1 MQNEAATLKAGSGLV
16 RSTYY
21 TRSMQ
26 HRNVILNKL
35 NYNYDRLDGITVRQR
50 CQSISFVHL
59 RGCGILLSMTNN
71 LNLDLN
77 PPPGPGDRPP
87 LDQLSTLRDGPH
99 AFLLR
104 IAQEYGPILRYPV
117 GPPIGPGFAFYL
129 VCDPDGVKHVLQ
141 DNHKNYSKD
150 TFQYNLLSSI
160 TGKGLLTSDGDFW
173 LRQRRLAQPAFNKAR
188 VAGFGPLMVEL
199 AQAMLARWDT
209 LAAAGEAIDVAEEM
223 MHLALQIVGKALFSA
238 EIGDQADELAQAT
251 LTVLDHI
258 VHRAR
263 TFGIVPEWLPT
274 RGNRR
279 HKAAMRTLEGA
290 VYETIAARR
299 ERRGLYSQNEA
310 EQPFGLSLRTKPE
323 RSRGRV
329 PGGVEGSEAVRPS
342 QEASSDLLGML
353 MAARDPDTGEG
364 MSDQHLRDEAMT
376 GLIAGHE
383 TVASALAWTWHL
395 LAAHPEAEAKLH
407 AELAEVLAGRPPTVD
422 DLPRLPYTQAVFE
435 EALRLYPP
443 AWIITRKALGDDE
456 IGGYRIPAGAL
467 VVTSPYVTH
476 RLPQFWDEPEAFRP
490 ERFLPEAAARR
501 HRFAFYPFGG
511 GPRLCIGNGFALV
524 EAGLIIASVAQRYRL
539 RPVPGHPVAVE
550 PGVTLRPKHGLLMRL
565 EATDAFGNG

>member
-1 MQNEAATLKAGSGLV
+1 MPDQFTAAP
-16 RSTYY
+16 
-21 TRSMQ
+21 
-26 HRNVILNKL
+26 HPI
-35 NYNYDRLDGITVRQR
+35 
-50 CQSISFVHL
+50 
-59 RGCGILLSMTNN
+59 
-71 LNLDLN
+71 
-77 PPPGPGDRPP
+77 PGPGDRPP
-87 LDQLSTLRDGPH
+87 LDELSTLRDGPH

-104 IAQEYGPILRYPV
+104 IAQQYGPILRYPV

-141 DNHKNYSKD
+141 DNYKNYNKN
-150 TFQYNLLSSI
+150 TFQYNLLSTI

-173 LRQRRLAQPAFNKAR
+173 LRQRRLAQPAFHKAR
-188 VAGFGPLMVEL
+188 VAGFGPLMGEA
-199 AQAMLARWDT
+199 AQAMLARWDAH
-209 LAAAGEAIDVAEEM
+209 AAAGEPVDVAEEM
-223 MHLALQIVGKALFSA
+223 MHVALQIVGKALFSA
-238 EIGDQADELAQAT
+238 EIGGQADKLAQAT

-274 RGNRR
+274 PGNRR

-290 VYETIAARR
+290 VYETITARR
-299 ERRGLYSQNEA
+299 EPHGPCSQNEA
-310 EQPFGLSLRTKPE
+310 ERPE
-323 RSRGRV
+323 RSRGGG
-329 PGGVEGSEAVRPS
+329 PGGVEGCEAAQSIQSAP
-342 QEASSDLLGML
+342 SDLLGML

-364 MSDQHLRDEAMT
+364 MSDRHLRDEAMT

-395 LAAHPEAEAKLH
+395 LAENPEAEAKLH

-456 IGGYRIPAGAL
+456 ICGYRVPAGSL
-467 VVTSPYVTH
+467 VVASPYVTH
-476 RLPQFWDEPEAFRP
+476 RLAQFWDEPEAFRP
-490 ERFLPEAAARR
+490 ERFLPEAAAQR

-511 GPRLCIGNGFALV
+511 GPRLCIGSGFAMV
-524 EAGLIIASVAQRYRL
+524 EAGLIIASVAQRYRPRL
-539 RPVPGHPVAVE
+539 VPGHPVVVE
-550 PGVTLRPKHGLLMRL
+550 PGVTLRPKHGLLVQLRGRT
-565 EATDAFGNG
+565 EQDGQESAAT